1 MAFIADIIFDSGLD
15 YLTTNGESVYLCS
28 QEPTTYTEAVS
39 TYALAD
45 ENAVSMGAAA
55 AGATDGRRV
64 IVPAITG
71 GDVTG
76 TGTVT
81 HWAVVKTT
89 ATTALLATG
98 ALASS
103 QAITSGNTFDMA
115 AFSITIRDAA

>member
-15 YLTTNGESVYLCS
+15 YLTTHGESVYLCS

>member
-1 MAFIADIIFDSGLD
+1 MAFIADIVFDSGLD
-15 YLTTNGESVYLCS
+15 YITTNGESVYLCS
-28 QEPTTYTEAVS
+28 QEPTTYTEATS

-45 ENAVSMGAAA
+45 ENAMTMGSAA
-55 AGATDGRRV
+55 AGAIDGRRV

-76 TGTVT
+76 TGTVS

-89 ATTALLATG
+89 ATAALLATG

-103 QAITSGNTFDMA
+103 QAVTSGNTFDMA